1 VLRVRLKLELGL
13 GWADVCDGNFRERES
28 VGGNVPHSGLWL
40 RRVAD
45 PDGKHENCTGEQV
58 LVGNEHS
65 SVTME
70 TYYYGRRCAHVL
82 VGAHQRVATRLLPAF
97 GPRSYT
103 RLSASVNVVSQFER
117 RRVHLADVLRPWR
130 HSYRCCEI
138 NRAE

>member
-1 VLRVRLKLELGL
+1 MSATVIFGSRSQWGE
-13 GWADVCDGNFRERES
+13 
-28 VGGNVPHSGLWL
+28 NVPHSGLWL

-45 PDGKHENCTGEQV
+45 PGGKHENCTGEQV

-70 TYYYGRRCAHVL
+70 TYYCGLRRAHVL

-103 RLSASVNVVSQFER
+103 RLSASVNVVLQFER
-117 RRVHLADVLRPWR
+117 RRFHLADVLRP
-130 HSYRCCEI
+130 
-138 NRAE
+138 